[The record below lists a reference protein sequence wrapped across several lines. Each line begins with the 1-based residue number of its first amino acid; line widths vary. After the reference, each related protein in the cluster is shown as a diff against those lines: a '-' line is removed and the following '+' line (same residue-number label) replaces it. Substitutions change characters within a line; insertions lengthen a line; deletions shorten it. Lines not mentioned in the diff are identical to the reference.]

1 MKEQYEED
9 FFKDI
14 MSKSNLELPFPDF
27 EDAVMMEIKTQELSR
42 DFYSINIKRS
52 WTCFVAGTILGI
64 ILSVMLPQF
73 QLSLFGRSSDSLL
86 LVFQMLFTLFVLFSL
101 ESLIRNTRKVGMNN
115 LFKNKLSTFNFL
127 DYG

>member
-14 MSKSNLELPFPDF
+14 MAKSNLKLPFSDF
-27 EDAVMMEIKTQELSR
+27 EEAVMMEIKTQDLSR

-52 WTCFVAGTILGI
+52 WICFIAGTILGI

-86 LVFQMLFTLFVLFSL
+86 LVFQLLFTLFVLFSL
-101 ESLIRNTRKVGMNN
+101 ESLIRNTRKVGMNT
-115 LFKNKLSTFNFL
+115 LFKNKLSIF
-127 DYG
+127 DGI